1 MFTYEV
7 PYMVSIPYRK
17 VRNQEMKECN
27 YEFMFQSLIG
37 RFVTELSSMKRTIN
51 PFQSLI
57 GRFVTHCDGR
67 DKGSNMFQS
76 LIGRFVTVN
85 TSCNYYVGNF
95 NMFAGI
101 TQERVF
107 KIRNPLQ
114 TQQNIFFGFGVDLV
128 KNSIFRE
135 QFFVWSSRQ
144 NFHHMKCLA

>member
-1 MFTYEV
+1 MGKTYE
-7 PYMVSIPYRK
+7 PYGLSFVSIPYRK
-17 VRNQEMKECN
+17 VRNLNVHIKLN
-27 YEFMFQSLIG
+27 SLG
-37 RFVTELSSMKRTIN
+37 
-51 PFQSLI
+51 FQSLI